1 MTGFAFPS
9 SKEHAHVQGRTLIQR
24 VKGWNEDISS
34 NATKKQLGKAT
45 LINDK
50 KRTSKTFQNTQ
61 WKFLHTLKA

>member
-50 KRTSKTFQNTQ
+50 KGLLRHFRTHSESLFI
-61 WKFLHTLKA
+61 L